1 MPSETA
7 VRSSSE
13 PDPASGKGG
22 DARSAAHARPAIEF
36 KGLSHPALRA
46 VLNEASPD
54 ALRHALIELLDGDPD
69 RFEWQPVVIDLSRLG
84 PDARIDWPEVLAVLR
99 AVRLHPVAVAG
110 AAESFREQANRW
122 QLGWLSPL
130 REAPARPAEAGRG
143 PAQKQGKG
151 EAEGATASSTA
162 PAATAH
168 GARAEP
174 AAQGAASA
182 TGASAAPTLVVERPV
197 RSGQRIYARDADLV
211 VIGPVSPGAEVIAD
225 GNIHVYGPL
234 QGRAIAGARG
244 QRGAAIFTLDLRAE
258 LVAVCGVYRTFEEG
272 PPEEHRGRPVRIELD
287 AVADKLSVRPL

>member
-1 MPSETA
+1 MPTESA
-7 VRSSSE
+7 VRSTTT
-13 PDPASGKGG
+13 PDQPPA
-22 DARSAAHARPAIEF
+22 AAGVRAPAARPAIEF

-46 VLNEASPD
+46 VLNDASPD

-84 PDARIDWPEVLAVLR
+84 SEASLDWPEVLAALR

-110 AAESFREQANRW
+110 ASEAFREDANRL
-122 QLGWLSPL
+122 QLGWLAPIPEPRR
-130 REAPARPAEAGRG
+130 REGV
-143 PAQKQGKG
+143 
-151 EAEGATASSTA
+151 
-162 PAATAH
+162 
-168 GARAEP
+168 P
-174 AAQGAASA
+174 AAQGAPGGAEPA
-182 TGASAAPTLVVERPV
+182 AAASAAEQGGAAARSGAPAAPAAAAAAPAPAPAAADTLVVDRPV

-225 GNIHVYGPL
+225 GNVHIYGPL

-244 QRGAAIFTLDLRAE
+244 RRGAAIFTLDLRAE

-287 AVADKLSVRPL
+287 PVADRLSVRPL

>member
-7 VRSSSE
+7 VRSSSA

-84 PDARIDWPEVLAVLR
+84 PQAQLDWPEVLAVLR

-130 REAPARPAEAGRG
+130 REAPARPPAVERAPAEA
-143 PAQKQGKG
+143 QGSV
-151 EAEGATASSTA
+151 EAGTAPRGAT
-162 PAATAH
+162 PAAA
-168 GARAEP
+168 ARAAKAE
-174 AAQGAASA
+174 A
-182 TGASAAPTLVVERPV
+182 TVAGQASAAGAGAAPTMLVERPV
-197 RSGQRIYARDADLV
+197 RSGQRVYARDADLV

-225 GNIHVYGPL
+225 GNVHVYGPL

-244 QRGAAIFTLDLRAE
+244 LRGAAIFTLDLRAE

-272 PPEEHRGRPVRIELD
+272 PPQEYRGRPVRIELD